1 MSKKIYYIEV
11 DDRELEAVEQ
21 LVRKRMVEMIT
32 KEITIHSKQL
42 AEQIL
47 QAKPLT
53 KKRWYQAN
61 PTPAKKVSDD

>member
-1 MSKKIYYIEV
+1 MSKQVYFIEV
-11 DDRELEAVEQ
+11 DERQLENVEQ
-21 LVRKRMVEMIT
+21 FVRKRMVEMIT
-32 KEITIHSKQL
+32 KEITTHSKQL

>member
-1 MSKKIYYIEV
+1 
-11 DDRELEAVEQ
+11 
-21 LVRKRMVEMIT
+21 MIT
-32 KEITIHSKQL
+32 KEITTHSKQL